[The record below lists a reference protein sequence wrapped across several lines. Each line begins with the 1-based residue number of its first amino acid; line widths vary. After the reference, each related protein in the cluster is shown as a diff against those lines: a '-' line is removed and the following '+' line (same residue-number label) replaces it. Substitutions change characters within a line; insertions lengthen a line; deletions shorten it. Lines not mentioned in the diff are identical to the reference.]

1 MKSVFRLFTNEINT
15 ESTVYPSIRLICCLD
30 GIGERELLKT
40 ACMLSR
46 EFPSLQFTVF
56 ELIDRHE
63 GQWVEFFSSPDTTLS
78 ESDRQKL
85 LTLLAPKIK
94 QAEQNK
100 DVKFGTPEYD
110 YSVESITINDCYF
123 DIEY

>member
-30 GIGERELLKT
+30 GIEERELLKT

-85 LTLLAPKIK
+85 LNPAPKLNKRSRIK
-94 QAEQNK
+94 TSNS
-100 DVKFGTPEYD
+100 DTEYD
-110 YSVESITINDCYF
+110 YVWNHNNHDCYF